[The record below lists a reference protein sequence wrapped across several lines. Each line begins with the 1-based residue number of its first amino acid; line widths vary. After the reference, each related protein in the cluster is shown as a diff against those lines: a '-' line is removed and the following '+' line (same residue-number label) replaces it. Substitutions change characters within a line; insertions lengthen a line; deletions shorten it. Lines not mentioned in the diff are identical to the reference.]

1 MKKKLLSLAMALV
14 LCLGLTVPAFAADW
28 DNAKEVKNFEE
39 FLDAVLDEKVE
50 EIKIVGEVTIP
61 KPVES
66 PLMVE
71 TPVLVGKE
79 GKLTMAPEAVMYVH
93 VPMGRFNFEEQEKTW
108 DLVAEM
114 CETFIIWH
122 PDEDT
127 YNRDIF
133 GTQPDISTMVKEA
146 NGEPVNCLV
155 TSGDD
160 VNLTDDLSV
169 EATFRVVGHDLTVG
183 KGVKLEV
190 GGALI
195 VDGNLTL
202 EEGASLTVGEGS
214 SITGKATFADEKQK
228 PENLEI
234 PEAPAEDEKPAET
247 PAAAPKFTDVAPTSP
262 FAKAIDWAVA
272 EGITNGTT
280 PTTFGPGNDCTVS
293 HILTF
298 LYRAAGKPDAAEGV
312 ADRDNAAKWA
322 VTMGM
327 IEEGADVSI
336 PCTRSM
342 AVYFIWRANGSNEVE
357 AKASFTDVAADADYA
372 AAVNWAVDQK
382 ITTGTSETTFAPDN
396 TCTRGQIVT
405 FLYRSAQAEAAIEAA
420 EAAE

>member
-1 MKKKLLSLAMALV
+1 MKKKLLSLALALV
-14 LCLGLTVPAFAADW
+14 LCLSLTVPAFAADW
-28 DNAKEVKNFEE
+28 ENAKEVKNYDE
-39 FLDAVLDEKVE
+39 FIAAVEDEKVE
-50 EIKIVGEVTIP
+50 EIKIVGEVTVP
-61 KPVES
+61 KTDEPI
-66 PLMVE
+66 MVE
-71 TPVLVGKE
+71 TPTLVGKE
-79 GKLTMAPEAVMYVH
+79 GKLTMAPDSTMYVH
-93 VPMGRFNFEEQEKTW
+93 VPMGRFNFEDQENTW
-108 DLVAEM
+108 DHVAEM

-155 TSGDD
+155 VSGDD

-169 EATFRVVGHDLTVG
+169 ETTFQVIGHDLTVG

-234 PEAPAEDEKPAET
+234 PETPAEPET
-247 PAAAPKFTDVAPTSP
+247 PAAPKFTDVAPTSP
-262 FAKAIDWAVA
+262 FAAAIDWAVA
-272 EGITNGTT
+272 EGITLGTT
-280 PTTFGPGNDCTVS
+280 ETTFGPSNTCS
-293 HILTF
+293 ISNILTF
-298 LYRAAGKPDAAEGV
+298 LWRANGKPGAAEGT
-312 ADRDNAAKWA
+312 ADRDAAAKWA
-322 VTMGM
+322 VEQEL
-327 IEEGADVSI
+327 IAEDQDVSA
-336 PCTRSM
+336 PCTRAQ
-342 AVYFIWRANGSNEVE
+342 AVTFMWKVAGSPE
-357 AKASFTDVAADADYA
+357 ADASKLAFTDFAAEDSFAPA
-372 AAVNWAVDQK
+372 IAWAVENK
-382 ITTGTSETTFAPDN
+382 VTSGTSETTFSPDN

-405 FLYRSAQAEAAIEAA
+405 FLFRAANAASASAEQTEASK
-420 EAAE
+420 

>member
-1 MKKKLLSLAMALV
+1 MKKKLLSLALALV
-14 LCLGLTVPAFAADW
+14 LCLGLTVPAFAAEEMDW
-28 DNAKEVKNFEE
+28 SGAKEVKNFEE

-50 EIKIVGEVTIP
+50 KIKIVGEVTIP
-61 KPVES
+61 KPVEY
-66 PLMVE
+66 PLTVE

-79 GKLTMAPEAVMYVH
+79 GKLTMAPDSTMFVH
-93 VPMGRFNFEEQEKTW
+93 VPMGRFFFEDAENTW
-108 DLVAEM
+108 DHVAEM
-114 CETFIIWH
+114 CETFIMWH

-127 YNRDIF
+127 YNRDLF
-133 GTQPDISTMVKEA
+133 GTMQDINQQVKDA
-146 NGEPVNCLV
+146 DGEPINCLV
-155 TSGDD
+155 VSGGD

-169 EATFRVVGHDLTVG
+169 EATFQVIGHDLTVG

-190 GGALI
+190 GGALV

-214 SITGKATFADEKQK
+214 SITGKAAFADEKQK

-234 PEAPAEDEKPAET
+234 PEAPAET

-262 FAKAIDWAVA
+262 FAAAIDWAVA
-272 EGITNGTT
+272 EGITLGTT
-280 PTTFGPGNDCTVS
+280 ETTFGPTNPCSVS
-293 HILTF
+293 NILTF

-327 IEEGADVSI
+327 IEEGADVSV

-382 ITTGTSETTFAPDN
+382 ITTGTSATTFAPDN

-405 FLYRSAQAEAAIEAA
+405 FLYRADQAEAAIEAA